1 MPVTVFSPREPD
13 SIVPTGF
20 DERLRPVLDI
30 LPFPHRIN
38 SYGSVEIDVDH
49 AGLEITV
56 TLMSWTVTLGY
67 LEVREVIAFGG
78 YAPSPLDAGLA
89 AFLLEQNHHVKLGA
103 WRLLPASSDDE
114 PVSHSAALFAVRAPV
129 NLEPGHWVRMVT
141 LAAGVAAD
149 FRRQFGA
156 SS

>member
-13 SIVPTGF
+13 PIVPSGF

-49 AGLEITV
+49 AGLEVMV
-56 TLMSWTVTLGY
+56 TLMSWTITLGY
-67 LEVREVIAFGG
+67 LEVREVVALGG
-78 YAPSPLDAGLA
+78 YAPAPLEAELA
-89 AFLLEQNHHVKLGA
+89 ALLLEQNCQVKLGA
-103 WRLLPASSDDE
+103 WRLLSTSSNDE
-114 PVSHSAALFAVRAPV
+114 PVNHYAALFAARAPV
-129 NLEPGHWVRMVT
+129 NLEPGHWVRIVT
-141 LAAGVAAD
+141 LVAGVTAD